1 MRPTAL
7 LALLTL
13 TACASRE
20 PPRAQFVHAEPLAD
34 PPRGTTVIE
43 IPKPMP
49 LPGQLK
55 RMPVPR
61 ARGARLE
68 KTTPSD
74 VIDDANRKA
83 ASGPDTD
90 GYFNAIM
97 TFDYAPGA
105 LYQVYAAPLHLTSV
119 QLQPGEKILGK
130 PAAGDTIR
138 WVMGIARSGP
148 AGGDQQQYL
157 YIKPTRAGL
166 NTTIAINT
174 DRRTYYLELHS
185 YENTY
190 MAAVQWRYPHDELE
204 QLEASA
210 SARRSSWRGHDGH
223 EHQPRR
229 DQFLLPS
236 QRGEGQADLDSGAG
250 VRRRS
255 QDLRSLPRLDAHA
268 RGAGIVRPVEHE
280 RDPARELQGQERL
293 LHRRSPHRPRRAPGR
308 PEGPRNR
315 SHHTGPVTAMNDDT
329 GLRSDTNATS
339 APPSTNARSTTGAQA
354 GTGARGATDARE
366 LTDLHRTKVPAD
378 DPRLKLERPKFRT
391 LRRGPAL
398 AAAAI
403 LAGVFGIALIVA
415 ITPSTPSA
423 DEAKKSAEAEVNSNN
438 TVALPDMLRDQPG
451 VDGSAPRSLAPAG
464 RQTLTDVSAPPLRD
478 DATPSSAG
486 PASSDVRRQAR
497 SEEFARARGASIFA
511 AADDGAGPE
520 TGSPTEAPSSGD

>member
-7 LALLTL
+7 LPLLTL
-13 TACASRE
+13 AACASRE
-20 PPRAQFVHAEPLAD
+20 PPHAQFVRAAPLAD

-49 LPGQLK
+49 LPGQLQ
-55 RMPVPR
+55 RMPAPH

-68 KTTPSD
+68 KAAPSD

-210 SARRSSWRGHDGH
+210 ARDEALGVATTATNINLEAINFSYRVSVEKGKPTWTPIQVFDDGRKTFVRFPAAMLTREAPALFVLSASNETQLVNYRVKNDYYIVDRLVERVELRVG
-223 EHQPRR
+223 QQ
-229 DQFLLPS
+229 DQ
-236 QRGEGQADLDSGAG
+236 E
-250 VRRRS
+250 
-255 QDLRSLPRLDAHA
+255 
-268 RGAGIVRPVEHE
+268 IVRIT
-280 RDPARELQGQERL
+280 RDR
-293 LHRRSPHRPRRAPGR
+293 
-308 PEGPRNR
+308 
-315 SHHTGPVTAMNDDT
+315 
-329 GLRSDTNATS
+329 
-339 APPSTNARSTTGAQA
+339 
-354 GTGARGATDARE
+354 
-366 LTDLHRTKVPAD
+366 
-378 DPRLKLERPKFRT
+378 
-391 LRRGPAL
+391 
-398 AAAAI
+398 
-403 LAGVFGIALIVA
+403 
-415 ITPSTPSA
+415 
-423 DEAKKSAEAEVNSNN
+423 
-438 TVALPDMLRDQPG
+438 
-451 VDGSAPRSLAPAG
+451 
-464 RQTLTDVSAPPLRD
+464 
-478 DATPSSAG
+478 
-486 PASSDVRRQAR
+486 
-497 SEEFARARGASIFA
+497 
-511 AADDGAGPE
+511 
-520 TGSPTEAPSSGD
+520 